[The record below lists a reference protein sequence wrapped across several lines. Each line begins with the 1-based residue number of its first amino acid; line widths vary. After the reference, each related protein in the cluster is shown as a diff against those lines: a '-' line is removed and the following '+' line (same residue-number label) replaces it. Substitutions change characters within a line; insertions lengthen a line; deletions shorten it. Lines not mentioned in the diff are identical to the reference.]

1 MQKQEERTIDFRKI
15 MILFKKRIWIVI
27 ISVVIMTS
35 LGSIYTF
42 FIEKP
47 IYTASTQLV
56 VKLFNSDTPTAYAGE
71 VTGNIQMV
79 NTISQVIVSPA
90 ILDKVKTNLK
100 LSNDLSNYVTA
111 SNTPNS
117 QVINV
122 TVKYDNPYLAQKIA
136 DETAQFFS
144 DNAKRMLNV
153 TNVSILSYATVEKK
167 PIKPKSVLYIT
178 ISVLIGLIIG
188 VGLVLLRELFNNKVT
203 TE

>member
-122 TVKYDNPYLAQKIA
+122 TVKYDNHYLAQKIA

>member
-56 VKLFNSDTPTAYAGE
+56 VKLLNSDTPTAYAGE
-71 VTGNIQMV
+71 VAGNIQMV

-136 DETAQFFS
+136 DETAQVFS